1 MPNHDMTS
9 YVAGYARSV
18 VYYLLLMSTENIRIA
33 RNGKSIGDFKLS
45 ELGKALRTKTIL
57 PTDHYWRTGMNSWE
71 RVELIVDEALAAT
84 STNPGSINSKLSRKG
99 VLIFAGATFVLLI
112 AAVFYQLGKSQAYH
126 QQPAAHTI
134 TAPPRGAAVRQTD
147 TTTSSPAKAL
157 FTFGTPSTPLKSE
170 FYRDKGGEVYFK
182 VWIDN
187 DGDIPYDDFVWK
199 ITKIQAPDGRRFSN
213 SYPVTKQLLL
223 KGRFMNSHE
232 WGGVNPYGSDCHP
245 GDRFVIEMPK
255 YGPLVID
262 APDSAK
268 GLKVLPFAH

>member
-33 RNGKSIGDFKLS
+33 RNGKAIGDFKLS

-112 AAVFYQLGKSQAYH
+112 AAVFYQ
-126 QQPAAHTI
+126 
-134 TAPPRGAAVRQTD
+134 
-147 TTTSSPAKAL
+147 
-157 FTFGTPSTPLKSE
+157 PSTPLKSE
-170 FYRDKGGEVYFK
+170 FYRNKGGELYFK

>member
-1 MPNHDMTS
+1 
-9 YVAGYARSV
+9 
-18 VYYLLLMSTENIRIA
+18 MSADSIRIA
-33 RNGKSIGDFKLS
+33 RNGKTIGDFNLAG
-45 ELGKALRTKTIL
+45 LGTALRNKSIL
-57 PTDHYWRTGMNSWE
+57 LTDYYWRNGMNSWE
-71 RVELIVDEALAAT
+71 RVSLIADEALAAAPAAT
-84 STNPGSINSKLSRKG
+84 LPAKSKLARNG
-99 VLIFAGATFVLLI
+99 VMVFAAAALAALI
-112 AAVFYQLGKSQAYH
+112 ATAFYQLGKSEASPH
-126 QQPAAHTI
+126 EA
-134 TAPPRGAAVRQTD
+134 TAPGVAPSSSGSTVRSPDSTA
-147 TTTSSPAKAL
+147 SSLVKGL
-157 FTFGTPSTPLKSE
+157 LSFGRSNTPLRSE
-170 FYRDKGGEVYFK
+170 FYRSKAGEMYFK

-245 GDRFVIEMPK
+245 GDRFVIEIPK

-268 GLKVLPFAH
+268 GLKVLPFPH

>member
-1 MPNHDMTS
+1 MPDHDMTS
-9 YVAGYARSV
+9 YVAGYTASV
-18 VYYLLLMSTENIRIA
+18 VYCLLLMSTDNIRIA
-33 RNGKSIGDFKLS
+33 RNGKTIGDFNLAG
-45 ELGKALRTKTIL
+45 LGSALRNKSVL
-57 PTDHYWRTGMNSWE
+57 PTDHYWRNGMNSWE
-71 RVELIVDEALAAT
+71 RVSLIADEALAAAPAAPL
-84 STNPGSINSKLSRKG
+84 SMNSKNSRKG
-99 VLIFAGATFVLLI
+99 LMISAGVTFVVLI
-112 AAVFYQLGKSQAYH
+112 AAVFYQLGKSQTGH
-126 QQPAAHTI
+126 QQPASHAM
-134 TAPPRGAAVRQTD
+134 TAPPRGAEVRQTE
-147 TTTSSPAKAL
+147 TTSSSPAKSL

-182 VWIDN
+182 VWINN

-213 SYPVTKQLLL
+213 SYPVNKQLLL

-245 GDRFVIEMPK
+245 GDRFVIEIPK

-268 GLKVLPFAH
+268 GLKVLPY